1 MSIVL
6 SKNWKKSYQK
16 NCAKFEIVVSRTLS
30 TGFPIAHTMGDSLEA
45 TVGSM
50 GSDPP
55 QSVVGGGVDTES
67 VAIMDYD
74 GFTNYIRKA
83 VTILLPEEDVV
94 PVPLNAALDDPSNQE
109 CIRKFLSDPQTQAL
123 YIQRSCFKGKR
134 SFSLFFF
141 DVARWRSVNG
151 ELRCCYFCWF
161 LLWACC
167 V

>member
-1 MSIVL
+1 
-6 SKNWKKSYQK
+6 
-16 NCAKFEIVVSRTLS
+16 
-30 TGFPIAHTMGDSLEA
+30 MGDSLEA

-55 QSVVGGGVDTES
+55 QSVGVVDTES

-123 YIQRSCFKGKR
+123 YIQRSCFKGKDGV
-134 SFSLFFF
+134 FSLCQDGVRFIGFH
-141 DVARWRSVNG
+141 
-151 ELRCCYFCWF
+151 CYFCCLCF
-161 LLWACC
+161 MGVLASESLVLRIGDC
-167 V
+167 VQSA